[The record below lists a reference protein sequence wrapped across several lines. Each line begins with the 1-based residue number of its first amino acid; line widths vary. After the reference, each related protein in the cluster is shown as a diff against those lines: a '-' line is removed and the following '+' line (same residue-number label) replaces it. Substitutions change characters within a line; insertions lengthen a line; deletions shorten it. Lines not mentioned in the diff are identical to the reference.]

1 MKFEELCSRRQAR
14 QLTQEQAA
22 EMSGVS
28 VRTVRRWE
36 ERFDA
41 NGAEG
46 LYDRRPGKMA
56 NNRVPADTA
65 MSMLELFDTKYW
77 DYTTKHFHEK
87 LVEMHGFT
95 RSCNRVRMTLQR
107 HGRIQPAPRRGA
119 HRRKRP
125 RRPMAGMMLHQD
137 GSTHEWVPGK
147 WWDLIVTMD
156 DANNEIYSAFFV
168 PEEGTMSSFVGIGEA
183 IEKKGLFCSLH
194 ADRGSHYWHTPE
206 AGGKVDRNNPT
217 RVGRAL
223 QQLVCRKLAAPDRK
237 VPLSGLMHRAG
248 QRRGQDRCSP
258 GSRPVAEYDHPRLF
272 SDPNRY
278 RRRGTSPGL
287 VTTRTGDE
295 KVMNTTIGI
304 DISKDHLDAHR
315 LTDGASA
322 RFANT
327 PDGLKALSRWLG
339 AETCRVVYEATGR
352 YHRDLE
358 ATLSRAG
365 HGLVK
370 VNPKRA
376 RRFAEAIGLEA
387 KSDPID
393 AAMLARMG
401 AALDL
406 KPIEP
411 PSDAMRDLHELRSA
425 RTALIKD
432 QTACTNRLQDARARL
447 VRKQLKA
454 RLRQIGRQIAQLD
467 AELHQCIQDD
477 DGLARRFNILTSI
490 PGIGPVAAVSILADM
505 PETGTLSSREVAALA
520 GLAPHVRQSGKRT
533 GRAMIAGGRAG
544 LRCALYMPAL
554 PAIRCNPPLGQV
566 YTALRSAGKPFR
578 VALVAVMRKLL
589 ILANTLI
596 REDRKWSP
604 ARPENG
610 GEHAA

>member
-1 MKFEELCSRRQAR
+1 MQPAKRPCQIAR
-14 QLTQEQAA
+14 
-22 EMSGVS
+22 
-28 VRTVRRWE
+28 
-36 ERFDA
+36 
-41 NGAEG
+41 
-46 LYDRRPGKMA
+46 
-56 NNRVPADTA
+56 
-65 MSMLELFDTKYW
+65 
-77 DYTTKHFHEK
+77 
-87 LVEMHGFT
+87 
-95 RSCNRVRMTLQR
+95 
-107 HGRIQPAPRRGA
+107 GRIVRVQ
-119 HRRKRP
+119 
-125 RRPMAGMMLHQD
+125 
-137 GSTHEWVPGK
+137 
-147 WWDLIVTMD
+147 
-156 DANNEIYSAFFV
+156 
-168 PEEGTMSSFVGIGEA
+168 
-183 IEKKGLFCSLH
+183 
-194 ADRGSHYWHTPE
+194 
-206 AGGKVDRNNPT
+206 AGGRQ
-217 RVGRAL
+217 RMFARAL
-223 QQLVCRKLAAPDRK
+223 QVPGIQIDLGDLGVRADVLGRLDQQTHQDRARLLRIALQTRTIGVQQHRRRCVADDLAVCLQPLVCRKLAAPDRK

-554 PAIRCNPPLGQV
+554 SAIRCNPPLGQV